1 LPFGAAS
8 RQTATRRLAVRA
20 QIKPAAGNRG
30 VVDGAATGGAGLAAA
45 AEYHM
50 STGAEV
56 LALFLQAFGAL
67 RVVGNALEPVG
78 ALDEHL
84 HSLDQACA
92 FVLGQ

>member
-1 LPFGAAS
+1 
-8 RQTATRRLAVRA
+8 
-20 QIKPAAGNRG
+20 
-30 VVDGAATGGAGLAAA
+30 
-45 AEYHM
+45 M